1 MTSTTISAPR
11 RGRRVLAALSALA
24 ATALLSGCAVFSP
37 MATEIPYDPGDGVS
51 VTVDAVEVRDIIVIG
66 TEEGAEAT
74 ISAYLVN
81 NSAEEVTVTFLAEG
95 ASPATI
101 DVPANTALQASPPGD
116 AGLTIDSLPVAPG
129 AVVPMQVQVN
139 EGAPAVVNAPTVSTD
154 VPLYTEFS
162 PSDG

>member
-1 MTSTTISAPR
+1 MISAPR
-11 RGRRVLAALSALA
+11 RGRRVLAAASALA
-24 ATALLSGCAVFSP
+24 TSVLLSGCAVFSP
-37 MATEIPYDPGDGVS
+37 MATEIPYNPGDGTS

-74 ISAYLVN
+74 VSAYLVN
-81 NSAEEVTVTFLAEG
+81 NSADEVTVTFQAEG

-129 AVVPMQVQVN
+129 AFVPIQVQVD
-139 EGAPAVVNAPTVSTD
+139 EGAPAQVNVPTVSAS
-154 VPLYTEFS
+154 VSLYTEFT
-162 PSDG
+162 PSGG